1 MRKWRKAAAM
11 CMAAVMMCS
20 MTACGSGN
28 KESADTTAAPAE
40 TRAEGSEAAAES
52 SEAGASTWT
61 PEENVT
67 MIVAYKAGSGT
78 DNTARVL
85 SQYATK

>member
-28 KESADTTAAPAE
+28 KESAGTSAAPAE
-40 TRAEGSEAAAES
+40 TKAEAKSEGSEAASGES
-52 SEAGASTWT
+52 SASAWT

-67 MIVAYKAGSGT
+67 MIVAYKAGQAGFHSE
-78 DNTARVL
+78 A
-85 SQYATK
+85 